1 MDRLLLRPRWIEVA
15 IAGAIF
21 VAITSSLSTSAQ
33 AEPIRGAGSTFAA
46 PVIAEWSQAYQD
58 ARADG
63 GDFISPDWIV
73 DYELVGSLAG
83 VMRLDQP
90 ELDFAATDV
99 PINPADLKRRG
110 REQFPIVF
118 GSVAVVANID
128 GFDNGTLRLSGPVL
142 ADIYLGKIR
151 SWSDPA
157 IGALNPETALPD
169 LGISVLY
176 REDGSGTTF
185 AFTEYLSAVSA
196 DWKKA
201 HGADTLIE
209 WRLGTGAEGTQ
220 ALIRAVHATKGAIA
234 YAEYGQ
240 VERAGLPYASLQNK
254 ANNFVKPGPGGVR
267 DAVNAIAWEKTQDF
281 HASLTDLPGANAYP
295 MTAAT
300 FAVVPVAGRSVERY
314 GRVHDLF
321 RLAFHTGAAK
331 ATELGYVPVP
341 PELVSQIEQY
351 WAKVPSIGN

>member
-1 MDRLLLRPRWIEVA
+1 MDRHFLWIRPIEAA
-15 IAGAIF
+15 IACATIAAIALCF
-21 VAITSSLSTSAQ
+21 GTSSQ

-46 PVIAEWSQAYQD
+46 PVIAEWSQAYRD
-58 ARADG
+58 ARVDG
-63 GDFISPDWIV
+63 GDFISPDWTV

-99 PINPADLKRRG
+99 PVNPADLKRRG

-118 GSVAVVANID
+118 GSVAVVANIN
-128 GFDNGTLRLSGPVL
+128 GFEIGGLRLSGPVL
-142 ADIYLGKIR
+142 ADIYLGRIR

-157 IGALNPETALPD
+157 IKALNPDAALPD
-169 LGISVLY
+169 LKISVLY
-176 REDGSGTTF
+176 RTDGSGTTF

-196 DWKKA
+196 DWKKL
-201 HGADTLIE
+201 HGADTLIK
-209 WRLGTGAEGTQ
+209 WPVGTGAEGTQ

-240 VERAGLPYASLQNK
+240 VERAGLPYVSLQNK
-254 ANNFVKPGPGGVR
+254 ANHFVKPGADGVR
-267 DAVNAIAWEKTQDF
+267 DAVHAIAWEKTQDF
-281 HASLTDLPGANAYP
+281 HAALTDLPGANAYP
-295 MTAAT
+295 ITAAT
-300 FAVVPVAGRSVERY
+300 FAVVPVVGRAVDRY

-321 RLAFHTGAAK
+321 RLAFQTGAAK

-341 PELVSQIEQY
+341 PELVRQIEQY
-351 WAKVPSIGN
+351 WAKVPGTGN